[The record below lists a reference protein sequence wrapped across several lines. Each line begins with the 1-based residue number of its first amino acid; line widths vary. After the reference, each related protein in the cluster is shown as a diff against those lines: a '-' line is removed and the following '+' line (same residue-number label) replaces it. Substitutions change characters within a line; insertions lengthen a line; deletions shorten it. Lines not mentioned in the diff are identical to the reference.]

1 MSWVGCMFLLG
12 CSLCNHTI
20 PPPPSSLL
28 SSSLLLSKT
37 LVNMLNES
45 KLAKTTEVVIAPSSV
60 HLHKA
65 LSKVRPDIAV
75 AAQDVWTQGGGAF
88 TGETSAEMLKDL
100 GAKWTL
106 TGASRRGGKGGE
118 GVGREGGGE
127 GVGGKESRKIAW
139 RITQCFLFKA

>member
-1 MSWVGCMFLLG
+1 M
-12 CSLCNHTI
+12 
-20 PPPPSSLL
+20 
-28 SSSLLLSKT
+28 
-37 LVNMLNES
+37 NMLNES

-106 TGASRRGGKGGE
+106 TGTSRKGGRD
-118 GVGREGGGE
+118 GGRDGRREGGR
-127 GVGGKESRKIAW
+127 S
-139 RITQCFLFKA
+139 TQCFLLEG

>member
-1 MSWVGCMFLLG
+1 VCGRVGCSCFLVVPSAFSPASSSALLR
-12 CSLCNHTI
+12 SLPSSHS
-20 PPPPSSLL
+20 PPSFLPPSLHIP
-28 SSSLLLSKT
+28 SPQT

-106 TGASRRGGKGGE
+106 TGK
-118 GVGREGGGE
+118 
-127 GVGGKESRKIAW
+127 
-139 RITQCFLFKA
+139 